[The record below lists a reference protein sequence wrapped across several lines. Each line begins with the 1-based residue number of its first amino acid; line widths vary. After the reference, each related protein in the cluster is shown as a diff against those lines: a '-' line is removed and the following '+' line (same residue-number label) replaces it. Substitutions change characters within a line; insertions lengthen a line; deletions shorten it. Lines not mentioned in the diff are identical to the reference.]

1 MTTVCYSPNGG
12 NHSVSSFGFTE
23 YDEASSS
30 LSSPSSSPTDERHK
44 QSPTSPFEVRTH
56 GVDETEALLRV
67 CSRSGARAL
76 SFAWRQGQEKTA
88 LRQKQQRRHDH
99 ENYLHHHCYHQP
111 YKDAYP
117 EEEYD
122 ETKERWEDTETL
134 DEGADSANAGYRSE
148 TRRRSLAGAVETG
161 TDNVPRLPCLFFPE
175 FGRMVGEA
183 EIPSTAEGSG
193 IPTPGHMESVEKGA
207 SLSGSPA
214 SKDSLLGC
222 LDDFCA
228 KEVGGHEVPERSTR
242 DRFGMYRPTSD
253 EFEGWQMD
261 EDDAPHDMSYDIPR
275 PATGLGWYEDDESA
289 VGDAPTTGEHNSG
302 ELNPSMSTVF
312 DNTNCFLRPD
322 TEDDWLG
329 PKPVRWGSVSYDS
342 VELSSNSVTDDSDH
356 VSPTSSRFLP
366 VSSEEEEIDNLLDI
380 YATCSDRKTLSLTP
394 SAQEGNLPPYPSYHP
409 SALALSSQS
418 PAENLARNANIIRYL
433 ALHCIPSPSINPI
446 EHTTD
451 LVEPILPPPLPQY
464 SSFAQNYPQHPR
476 RREYTRL
483 LQAIRSVRWSADAIN
498 GMLAVVDFSPP
509 PPGRGRHSTALPM
522 FRKLR
527 AADAQRRGCLTS
539 AQLHRLHCHGVSLLD
554 VLQMND
560 IPKVVTCGL
569 GGRLVEAAESG
580 ALGVAR
586 ECNLLDEEGALLELL
601 ADPNDLA
608 AKSPGNERR
617 GWAGKG
623 SGLRNCVG
631 VDEDENVAT
640 GDWNEGYDEEA
651 LVRSFVDDEGGG
663 HGVDDIPY
671 TVSPLS
677 PEATFGEQSWDQRDI
692 SPLTT
697 SYRAQ
702 ELETLFHEVRSLSS
716 GQNCQTDA
724 TAPDQG
730 HTTLERTHGLRPCR
744 DRGILV
750 DDEAA
755 RSPEMQRLFH
765 EIGAAPVVS
774 GSNVPKDAA
783 ARGPMEEA
791 GFGNEGSQAAPGHES
806 WGVDLGGPHHDPPNR
821 EPAAPPPLG
830 CVPSYASGE
839 YPTLTLGFTNT
850 PRLFDSGL
858 STWIRQHSLASRC
871 FPSANESGTAR
882 NSSLFHPFARDT
894 RNGAAGIATI
904 PFQQLRTGTA
914 SENASI
920 ASLLSPA
927 RKYGHRER
935 VVVVRRLGEVERARR
950 GVEAVV
956 GVEQGEDV
964 VRLSFNVR
972 FLNLA
977 RNGIRLIS
985 LLPLGV
991 LIHPS
996 LSSPSA
1002 GTSSTSS
1009 KCVLSSST
1017 TLLLTPL
1024 LPSSSSSAHLDEVQH
1039 RARPVVP
1046 DQRLVVVVH
1055 AGDVHPLR
1063 APRPLRVVP
1072 RGPRHQALHA
1082 QGVQQRVDGEDE
1094 DEVAEAARAKE
1105 PPGAEA
1111 QAVEDA
1117 H

>member
-30 LSSPSSSPTDERHK
+30 LSSPSSSPTDEHHK
-44 QSPTSPFEVRTH
+44 QSPTGPLEVRTH
-56 GVDETEALLRV
+56 GVEETEALLRGESSHALSALRQRQKEAEQSLRSERNKL

-99 ENYLHHHCYHQP
+99 ENYLHHHYHHQP
-111 YKDAYP
+111 YKDAYS

-122 ETKERWEDTETL
+122 ETKEVNHCQRWEDTETP
-134 DEGADSANAGYRSE
+134 DEGADSADAGNRSE

-175 FGRMVGEA
+175 FGRMVGET

-289 VGDAPTTGEHNSG
+289 VNSTIDRFSQTSPLVKVGDAPTTGEHNSG

-409 SALALSSQS
+409 SALAPLLTIARGLSLPPTTSF
-418 PAENLARNANIIRYL
+418 PALQENLARNANIIRYL

-498 GMLAVVDFSPP
+498 GMLAVVDFSSP

-640 GDWNEGYDEEA
+640 GDWNEGYDEETF
-651 LVRSFVDDEGGG
+651 VRSFVDGEGGG

-697 SYRAQ
+697 SYRIQ

-730 HTTLERTHGLRPCR
+730 HTTLGRTHGLRPCR

-750 DDEAA
+750 DDEGA

-806 WGVDLGGPHHDPPNR
+806 WGVDLGG
-821 EPAAPPPLG
+821 
-830 CVPSYASGE
+830 
-839 YPTLTLGFTNT
+839 TLS
-850 PRLFDSGL
+850 D
-858 STWIRQHSLASRC
+858 
-871 FPSANESGTAR
+871 
-882 NSSLFHPFARDT
+882 
-894 RNGAAGIATI
+894 
-904 PFQQLRTGTA
+904 
-914 SENASI
+914 
-920 ASLLSPA
+920 
-927 RKYGHRER
+927 
-935 VVVVRRLGEVERARR
+935 
-950 GVEAVV
+950 
-956 GVEQGEDV
+956 
-964 VRLSFNVR
+964 
-972 FLNLA
+972 
-977 RNGIRLIS
+977 
-985 LLPLGV
+985 
-991 LIHPS
+991 
-996 LSSPSA
+996 
-1002 GTSSTSS
+1002 
-1009 KCVLSSST
+1009 
-1017 TLLLTPL
+1017 
-1024 LPSSSSSAHLDEVQH
+1024 
-1039 RARPVVP
+1039 
-1046 DQRLVVVVH
+1046 
-1055 AGDVHPLR
+1055 
-1063 APRPLRVVP
+1063 
-1072 RGPRHQALHA
+1072 
-1082 QGVQQRVDGEDE
+1082 
-1094 DEVAEAARAKE
+1094 
-1105 PPGAEA
+1105 
-1111 QAVEDA
+1111 
-1117 H
+1117 